1 MIIYGKNSVFEAI
14 KAKRKIYK
22 LYIDRKITDIVF
34 INKVKNLGTSFDLK
48 SKEELNKIIS
58 GVKHQGVIADVED
71 YEVISLDKLLQD
83 KPKRLMILDSIEDPH
98 NFGAII
104 RTLVAANY
112 DGIVMSKK
120 QQVQISNTVVKV
132 SSGAIEYCKIATCKN
147 LFEGIEKLKKIGY
160 QVVGTDQNAEREF
173 DCVEY
178 TERTAFVLGN
188 EGKGLRK
195 LVKKKCNFLVR
206 IPMQKNV
213 QSLNVSVAAALLM
226 YQSRGK

>member
-14 KAKRKIYK
+14 RAKRKIYK

-83 KPKRLMILDSIEDPH
+83 NPKRLMILDSIEDPH

-173 DCVEY
+173 DSVEY

-206 IPMQKNV
+206 IPMQNNV

-226 YQSRGK
+226 YQTRGK

>member
-22 LYIDRKITDIVF
+22 LYIDRKITDIAF
-34 INKVKNLGTSFDLK
+34 INKVKNLGTPFDLK

-83 KPKRLMILDSIEDPH
+83 NPKRLMILDSIEDPH

-173 DCVEY
+173 DSVEY

>member
-14 KAKRKIYK
+14 RAKRKIYK
-22 LYIDRKITDIVF
+22 LYIDRKITDIAF
-34 INKVKNLGTSFDLK
+34 INKVKNLGTPFDLK

-83 KPKRLMILDSIEDPH
+83 NPKRLMILDSIEDPH

-173 DCVEY
+173 DSVEY

>member
-1 MIIYGKNSVFEAI
+1 MKEDLSPATAVDGRTV
-14 KAKRKIYK
+14 
-22 LYIDRKITDIVF
+22 
-34 INKVKNLGTSFDLK
+34 SFPARVLRPFLTYQGIQGEFLIRFD
-48 SKEELNKIIS
+48 
-58 GVKHQGVIADVED
+58 KHHKFV
-71 YEVISLDKLLQD
+71 
-83 KPKRLMILDSIEDPH
+83 
-98 NFGAII
+98 
-104 RTLVAANY
+104 
-112 DGIVMSKK
+112 
-120 QQVQISNTVVKV
+120 
-132 SSGAIEYCKIATCKN
+132 
-147 LFEGIEKLKKIGY
+147 GIEKLKKIGY

-226 YQSRGK
+226 YQTRGK